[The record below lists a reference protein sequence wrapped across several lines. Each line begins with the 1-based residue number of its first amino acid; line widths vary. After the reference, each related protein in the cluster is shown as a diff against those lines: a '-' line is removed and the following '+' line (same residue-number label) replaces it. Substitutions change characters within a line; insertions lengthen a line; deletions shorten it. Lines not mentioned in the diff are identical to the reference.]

1 MLLLPIQIVF
11 FMHTL
16 QKTPLHEKEGIDDM
30 QQLFY
35 HDFPYRPF
43 ADTYEHLQSSPS
55 SKAFIRLFHAAPD
68 LSELAVYVN
77 REQIMKPMPYSHL
90 TAYMEWDEG
99 MYEIEVFKLATNERI
114 LHSRIRFKSGEV
126 YTLCI
131 TGARAGFA
139 LLTEQQATLIKQE
152 DLSALTFVQLSPDLP
167 SIDIY
172 ERDHGVISKELDY
185 VNSTH
190 IHHFSPNKYH
200 FELKAAGT
208 QSVLLDIPKVHLQT
222 KRAYLIL
229 LHGFANG
236 DPELMAKV
244 VLSRQL

>member
-1 MLLLPIQIVF
+1 
-11 FMHTL
+11 
-16 QKTPLHEKEGIDDM
+16 M

-35 HDFPYRPF
+35 DDFPYRPF
-43 ADTYEHLQSSPS
+43 TADYEPPQSSTS
-55 SKAFIRLFHAAPD
+55 SKAIIRLFHAAPD

-77 REQIMKPMPYSHL
+77 RQQVIKTISYSHL
-90 TAYMEWDEG
+90 TAYMEWNEG
-99 MYEIEVFKLATNERI
+99 IYDIEVFKQATKERV
-114 LHSRIRFKSGEV
+114 LHSRMMIQSGEI

-131 TGARAGFA
+131 TGAHSGFA
-139 LLTEQQATLIKQE
+139 LLTEQQDAMIKHE
-152 DLSALTFVQLSPDLP
+152 DLSALTFVHLSPDLP

-172 ERDHGVISKELDY
+172 ERDQGMLTKELEY
-185 VNSTH
+185 VNGTH

-222 KRAYLIL
+222 NRAYLIL

-236 DPELMAKV
+236 EPELMAKV
-244 VLSRQL
+244 VLSRQI

>member
-1 MLLLPIQIVF
+1 
-11 FMHTL
+11 
-16 QKTPLHEKEGIDDM
+16 M
-30 QQLFY
+30 QQLFC
-35 HDFPYRPF
+35 HNFPYRPF
-43 ADTYEHLQSSPS
+43 AAAYGYLESSTS

-77 REQIMKPMPYSHL
+77 QKQVVKTMPYSHL

-99 MYEIEVFKLATNERI
+99 IYEIAVFKLATKEKI
-114 LHSRIRFKSGEV
+114 LHSRMRFKSGET

-131 TGARAGFA
+131 TGAHAGFA
-139 LLTEQQATLIKQE
+139 LLTEQQDTVIKQE

-172 ERDHGVISKELDY
+172 ERDQGILSKELGY

-190 IHHFSPNKYH
+190 LHHFTPNKYH

-236 DPELMAKV
+236 KPELMAKV
-244 VLSRQL
+244 VLSRQI

>member
-1 MLLLPIQIVF
+1 M
-11 FMHTL
+11 
-16 QKTPLHEKEGIDDM
+16 
-30 QQLFY
+30 
-35 HDFPYRPF
+35 
-43 ADTYEHLQSSPS
+43 
-55 SKAFIRLFHAAPD
+55 
-68 LSELAVYVN
+68 N
-77 REQIMKPMPYSHL
+77 RKQVIKPMPYSHL

-99 MYEIEVFKLATNERI
+99 MYEIEVFKLTTNERI

-139 LLTEQQATLIKQE
+139 LLTEQQDSLIKQE
-152 DLSALTFVQLSPDLP
+152 DLSALAFVQLSPDLP
-167 SIDIY
+167 SIDIF
-172 ERDHGVISKELDY
+172 ERDQGILSKELDY

>member
-1 MLLLPIQIVF
+1 
-11 FMHTL
+11 MHTL
-16 QKTPLHEKEGIDDM
+16 QKTPSHKKVGIDDM
-30 QQLFY
+30 QQLSY
-35 HDFPYRPF
+35 HDFPYRPLAAGF
-43 ADTYEHLQSSPS
+43 EHPQSSLS

-77 REQIMKPMPYSHL
+77 RNEVLKKMPYSHL

-99 MYEIEVFKLATNERI
+99 IYEIEVFKLATKERV
-114 LHSRIRFKSGEV
+114 LHSCMMIKRSEI

-131 TGARAGFA
+131 TGAHAGFA
-139 LLTEQQATLIKQE
+139 LLTERQDPVIQHE
-152 DLSALTFVQLSPDLP
+152 DLSALTFVHLSPDLP

-172 ERDHGVISKELDY
+172 ERDQGVLSKELHY
-185 VNSTH
+185 VNGTH

-208 QSVLLDIPKVHLQT
+208 QSILLDIPKVHLQAN
-222 KRAYLIL
+222 RAYLIL

-236 DPELMAKV
+236 EPELMVKV
-244 VLSRQL
+244 VLSQQI